1 MFSFFKRNNIQNELD
16 DNTDSFQEVISVICI
31 MLEISRLDGKI
42 DQNEIEEIRK
52 YFDEN
57 FNDTNFEETL
67 AELQQ
72 KSSEETSFHP
82 YVESINSN
90 CVKEEKIEIMKIIW
104 KLILS
109 DGIIDPYED
118 SLFMQIGDL
127 LFIKRSEL
135 MKIKNSGSS

>member
-1 MFSFFKRNNIQNELD
+1 MFSFFKRDNVQKELD
-16 DNTDSFQEVISVICI
+16 DNTNSFQEVISVICI

-42 DQNEIEEIRK
+42 DESEIEEIKK

-57 FNDTNFEETL
+57 FEDANFEETL

-109 DGIIDPYED
+109 DGVIDPYED
-118 SLFMQIGDL
+118 NLFMQIGDL

-135 MKIKNSGSS
+135 MKIKTLGSS

>member
-1 MFSFFKRNNIQNELD
+1 MFSFFKRDNVQKELD
-16 DNTDSFQEVISVICI
+16 DNTNSFQEVISVICI

-42 DQNEIEEIRK
+42 DASEIEEIKK

-57 FNDTNFEETL
+57 FEDANFEETL

-82 YVESINSN
+82 YVESINNN

-109 DGIIDPYED
+109 DGVIDPYED
-118 SLFMQIGDL
+118 NLFMQIGDL

-135 MKIKNSGSS
+135 MKIKSLGSS

>member
-1 MFSFFKRNNIQNELD
+1 MFSFFKRDNVQKELD
-16 DNTDSFQEVISVICI
+16 DNTNSFQEVISVICI

-42 DQNEIEEIRK
+42 DASEIEEIKK

-57 FNDTNFEETL
+57 FEDANFEETL

-90 CVKEEKIEIMKIIW
+90 CMKEEKIEIMKIIW

-109 DGIIDPYED
+109 DGVIDPYED
-118 SLFMQIGDL
+118 NLFMQIGDL
-127 LFIKRSEL
+127 LFLSLIH
-135 MKIKNSGSS
+135 I

>member
-1 MFSFFKRNNIQNELD
+1 MFSFFKKDNVQKELD
-16 DNTDSFQEVISVICI
+16 DNTNSFQEVISVICI

-42 DQNEIEEIRK
+42 DANEIEEIKK

-57 FNDTNFEETL
+57 FEDTL
-67 AELQQ
+67 AELNK
-72 KSSEETSFHP
+72 KSYEETSFHP

-109 DGIIDPYED
+109 DGVIDPYED
-118 SLFMQIGDL
+118 NLFMQIGDL

-135 MKIKNSGSS
+135 LKIKNLGSS

>member
-72 KSSEETSFHP
+72 KSSEETSFP
-82 YVESINSN
+82 SI
-90 CVKEEKIEIMKIIW
+90 C
-104 KLILS
+104 
-109 DGIIDPYED
+109 GID
-118 SLFMQIGDL
+118 Q
-127 LFIKRSEL
+127 
-135 MKIKNSGSS
+135 

>member
-1 MFSFFKRNNIQNELD
+1 MFSFFKRDNVQKELD
-16 DNTDSFQEVISVICI
+16 DNTNSFQEVISVICI

-42 DQNEIEEIRK
+42 DASEIEEIKK

-57 FNDTNFEETL
+57 FEDANFEETL

-109 DGIIDPYED
+109 DGVIDPYED
-118 SLFMQIGDL
+118 NLFMQIGDL

-135 MKIKNSGSS
+135 MKIKTLGSS

>member
-1 MFSFFKRNNIQNELD
+1 MFSFFKRDNVQKELD
-16 DNTDSFQEVISVICI
+16 DNTNSFQEVISVICI
-31 MLEISRLDGKI
+31 MLEISRLDGKV
-42 DQNEIEEIRK
+42 DESEIEEIKK
-52 YFDEN
+52 YFDKN
-57 FNDTNFEETL
+57 FDDTNFEETL

-82 YVESINSN
+82 YVESINNN

-109 DGIIDPYED
+109 DGVIDPYED
-118 SLFMQIGDL
+118 TLFMQIGDL

-135 MKIKNSGSS
+135 MKIKNLGSS

>member
-1 MFSFFKRNNIQNELD
+1 MFSFFKRDNVQKELD
-16 DNTDSFQEVISVICI
+16 DNTNSFQEVISVICI
-31 MLEISRLDGKI
+31 MLEISRLDGKV
-42 DQNEIEEIRK
+42 DESEIEEIKK
-52 YFDEN
+52 YFDKN
-57 FNDTNFEETL
+57 FDDTNFEETL

-90 CVKEEKIEIMKIIW
+90 CMKEEKIEIMKIIW

-109 DGIIDPYED
+109 DGVIDPYED
-118 SLFMQIGDL
+118 NLFMQIGDL

-135 MKIKNSGSS
+135 MKIKNLVSS

>member
-1 MFSFFKRNNIQNELD
+1 MFSFFKRDNVQKELD
-16 DNTDSFQEVISVICI
+16 DNTNSFQEVISVICI
-31 MLEISRLDGKI
+31 MLEISRLDGKV
-42 DQNEIEEIRK
+42 DESEIEEIKK
-52 YFDEN
+52 YFDKN
-57 FNDTNFEETL
+57 FDDTNFEETL

-82 YVESINSN
+82 YVESINNN

-109 DGIIDPYED
+109 DGVIDPYED
-118 SLFMQIGDL
+118 NLFMQIGDL

-135 MKIKNSGSS
+135 LKIKNLGSS

>member
-1 MFSFFKRNNIQNELD
+1 MFSFFKKDNVQKELD
-16 DNTDSFQEVISVICI
+16 DNTNSFQEVISVICI

-42 DQNEIEEIRK
+42 DANEIEEIKK

-57 FNDTNFEETL
+57 FEDTNFEETL
-67 AELQQ
+67 AELKQ

-109 DGIIDPYED
+109 DGVIDPYED
-118 SLFMQIGDL
+118 NLFMQIGDH
-127 LFIKRSEL
+127 SERF
-135 MKIKNSGSS
+135 SGCYY

>member
-1 MFSFFKRNNIQNELD
+1 MFSFFKRDNVQKELD
-16 DNTDSFQEVISVICI
+16 DNTNSFQEVISVICI

-42 DQNEIEEIRK
+42 DASEIEEIKK

-57 FNDTNFEETL
+57 FEDANFEETL

-109 DGIIDPYED
+109 DGVIDPYED
-118 SLFMQIGDL
+118 NLFMQIGDL
-127 LFIKRSEL
+127 YLLKDL
-135 MKIKNSGSS
+135 N

>member
-1 MFSFFKRNNIQNELD
+1 MFSFFKKNNIQNELD

-90 CVKEEKIEIMKIIW
+90 CVKDEKIEIMKIIW

>member
-1 MFSFFKRNNIQNELD
+1 MFSFFKRDNVQKELD
-16 DNTDSFQEVISVICI
+16 DNTNSFQEVISVICI

-42 DQNEIEEIRK
+42 DANEIEEIKK

-57 FNDTNFEETL
+57 FEDTNFEETL
-67 AELQQ
+67 AELKQ

-90 CVKEEKIEIMKIIW
+90 YVKEEKIEIMKIIW

-109 DGIIDPYED
+109 DGVIDPYED
-118 SLFMQIGDL
+118 NLFMQIGDL

-135 MKIKNSGSS
+135 MKIKTLGSS

>member
-1 MFSFFKRNNIQNELD
+1 MFSFFKRDNVQKELD
-16 DNTDSFQEVISVICI
+16 DNANSFQEVISVICI

-42 DQNEIEEIRK
+42 DASEIEEIKK

-57 FNDTNFEETL
+57 FEDANFEETL

-109 DGIIDPYED
+109 DGVIDPYED
-118 SLFMQIGDL
+118 NLFMHIGDL

-135 MKIKNSGSS
+135 MKIKTLGSS

>member
-1 MFSFFKRNNIQNELD
+1 MFSFFKKDNVQKELD
-16 DNTDSFQEVISVICI
+16 DNTNSFQEVISVICI

-42 DQNEIEEIRK
+42 DANEIEEIKK

-57 FNDTNFEETL
+57 FEDANFEETL

-109 DGIIDPYED
+109 DGVIDPYED
-118 SLFMQIGDL
+118 NLFMQIGDL
-127 LFIKRSEL
+127 LFIKRFEL
-135 MKIKNSGSS
+135 MKIKNLGSS

>member
-42 DQNEIEEIRK
+42 DQNEIEEIKK

-90 CVKEEKIEIMKIIW
+90 CVKDEKIEIMKIIW

>member
-90 CVKEEKIEIMKIIW
+90 CVKDEKIEIMKIIW

>member
-1 MFSFFKRNNIQNELD
+1 MFSFFKRDNVQKELD
-16 DNTDSFQEVISVICI
+16 DNTNSFQEVISVICI
-31 MLEISRLDGKI
+31 MLEISRLDGKV
-42 DQNEIEEIRK
+42 DESEIEEIKK
-52 YFDEN
+52 YFDKN
-57 FNDTNFEETL
+57 FDDTNFEETL

-90 CVKEEKIEIMKIIW
+90 YVKEEKIEIMKIIW

-109 DGIIDPYED
+109 DGVIDPYED
-118 SLFMQIGDL
+118 NLFMQIGDL

-135 MKIKNSGSS
+135 MKIKNLGPS

>member
-1 MFSFFKRNNIQNELD
+1 MFSFFKKNNIQNELD